1 MTAKQWLSRGRGI
14 DRELDALIRV
24 RQETYDRLTSIT
36 PGGGEGVSGTK
47 DPHKFDRLAELD
59 EMIQTRFEELL
70 GVKSEI
76 LRAINT
82 LQDSRQRQVM
92 IGRYV
97 ELRTWEQIAVDM
109 NYSYMQVTRLHGC
122 ALTAL
127 KDVIECY
134 TRSVV

>member
-70 GVKSEI
+70 GIKTEI
-76 LRAINT
+76 LHAINT
-82 LQDSRQRQVM
+82 LQDSRLRQVM

-97 ELRTWEQIAVDM
+97 ELRTWEEIAETM
-109 NYSYMQVTRLHGC
+109 HYSRPQVTRFHGY
-122 ALTAL
+122 ALAEL
-127 KDVIECY
+127 KDELE
-134 TRSVV
+134 

>member
-36 PGGGEGVSGTK
+36 PSGGEGVSGTK
-47 DPHKFDRLAELD
+47 DPHRFDRLAELD

-82 LQDSRQRQVM
+82 LQDSRLRRVM
-92 IGRYV
+92 IARYV
-97 ELRTWEQIAVDM
+97 EEKTWEEIATEM
-109 NYSYMQVTRLHGC
+109 CYARQHVTRLHGY
-122 ALTAL
+122 ALAEL
-127 KDVIECY
+127 KDVLECY
-134 TRSVV
+134 NRPVV